1 LPRASQKTSK
11 GFVESFRIFLFG
23 FGLFAFLD
31 FLFARQFASVAVS
44 RSFCDNCFS
53 SLYCLFRFGTGVSFV
68 GENARLNEMISISEA
83 LKIIK
88 REIFVLE
95 IETVDL
101 QKSTGRILAEDIF
114 ADMDLPPFDRSQM
127 DGFAVKTADAIKKTP
142 VKLKIIGES
151 VAGKGFDGEMKSGE
165 AVRIMT
171 GARVPDGADAVQKV
185 ELTNETKDCVEILEP
200 TKVKQN
206 IIKRGEEIRK
216 GEKIFEKGETITEN
230 MIAALASFGYAKVP
244 VFVKP
249 KVSILATG
257 SEIVDVSDK
266 PQKDR
271 IRNSNS
277 LMLLSLAEKAGAE
290 TEILPLVGDDF
301 EKLKNTIAEAVAL
314 AKSKIQSPKSKV
326 RENKSKIQNPKSK
339 ILIITGGVSVGDYDY
354 TRPALRESGAK
365 IFFEKVCLKPG
376 KPMVFA
382 KLNDTLV
389 FGLPGNPVSVA
400 VTFYLFARA
409 AILQMQGAKNCHLRE
424 GYAVA
429 SGKIKGAKER
439 DSFLP
444 VSVETNDKGQLIIE
458 SLRFTGSSNFIA
470 FARANAL
477 VCVPKGET
485 LEKDTIAKILFL
497 T

>member
-1 LPRASQKTSK
+1 
-11 GFVESFRIFLFG
+11 
-23 FGLFAFLD
+23 
-31 FLFARQFASVAVS
+31 
-44 RSFCDNCFS
+44 
-53 SLYCLFRFGTGVSFV
+53 
-68 GENARLNEMISISEA
+68 MISIYKA
-83 LKIIK
+83 LKIIS
-88 REIFVLE
+88 RETFALRSETINLE
-95 IETVDL
+95 NSI
-101 QKSTGRILAEDIF
+101 GRVLAEDIF

-127 DGFAVKTADAIKKTP
+127 DGFAVKTADTNKTP

-151 VAGKGFDGEMKSGE
+151 VAGKGFEGEMKSGE

-185 ELTNETKDCVEILEP
+185 ELTSETKDYIEILEP
-200 TKVKQN
+200 TKAKQN

-216 GEKIFEKGETITEN
+216 DKKIFEKGEIITKN
-230 MIAALASFGYAKVP
+230 MIAALASFGYAKVF

-249 KVSILATG
+249 KVSILSTG

-266 PQKDR
+266 PQKDQ

-277 LMLLSLAEKAGAE
+277 AMLKVFAEKAGAE
-290 TEILPLVGDDF
+290 TEILPLVHDDF
-301 EKLKNTIAEAVAL
+301 EKLKNTIAEAVGSRF
-314 AKSKIQSPKSKV
+314 KIQDSRFKIQSP
-326 RENKSKIQNPKSK
+326 KSKIQNPKSK
-339 ILIITGGVSVGDYDY
+339 ILIITGGVSVGDYDF
-354 TRPALRESGAK
+354 TKPALRELGAE
-365 IFFEKVCLKPG
+365 IFFEKVSLKPG
-376 KPMVFA
+376 KPTVFA

-409 AILQMQGAKNCHLRE
+409 AILQMQGAKNCEMRQ

-458 SLRFTGSSNFIA
+458 SLRFTGSSNFIV

-477 VCVPKGET
+477 VFVPKGKT
-485 LEKDTIAKILFL
+485 LEQDTVAKILFL